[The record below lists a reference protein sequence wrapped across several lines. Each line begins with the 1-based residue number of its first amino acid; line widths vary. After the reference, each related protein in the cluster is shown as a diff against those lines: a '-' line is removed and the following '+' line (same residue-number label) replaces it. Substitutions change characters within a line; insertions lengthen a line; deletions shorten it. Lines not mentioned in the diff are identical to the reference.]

1 MANSRSCSR
10 RSDASAGPRS
20 CRSHPLPFCI
30 FALRI
35 VAVRSN
41 GVAIPAGCWALRIDQ
56 DSAPIL
62 AIAGESGSGK
72 TTLASLLFGFV
83 PASTGGIRFRGENI
97 VRLRGGRR
105 RTFRREVQAIFQ
117 DPFAVYNPFYRVD
130 HALTEPLRLLGFA
143 HSRQQAREMMEAACE
158 RVGLHPQDTLG
169 RFPHQLSGGQ
179 RQRLMVARAL
189 LLHPKL
195 LIADEPVSMIDAS
208 LRALVLGS
216 LRTLNVELGIP
227 ILYITHDLT
236 TAYHVA
242 HAIIVLYRGTIV
254 EAGDAES
261 VIQNPQH
268 PYTRLLVDSIPPPDL
283 DTPWGNG
290 RPLAGSFAAPV
301 PAARDG
307 CPFVSRCPHAMSRC
321 AEQLPPLYAPNPRQ
335 AVRCVLYEDAPHF
348 AESGLSELLHL
359 QASSSEEMAR

>member
-1 MANSRSCSR
+1 MNAPLIELTG
-10 RSDASAGPRS
+10 AGKR
-20 CRSHPLPFCI
+20 FGTVI
-30 FALRI
+30 ALQPI
-35 VAVRSN
+35 SL
-41 GVAIPAGCWALRIDQ
+41 IIDQ
-56 DSAPIL
+56 GSAPIL

-72 TTLASLLFGFV
+72 TTLASLLLGFV
-83 PASTGGIRFRGENI
+83 PASVGEIRFRGENI
-97 VRLRGGRR
+97 ARLRGRR
-105 RTFRREVQAIFQ
+105 RRAYRREVQAIFQ

-130 HALTEPLRLLGFA
+130 HALTEPLRLLGLA
-143 HSRQQAREMMEAACE
+143 RSRHQAREMMEAACE
-158 RVGLHPQDTLG
+158 SVGLHPQDTLG

-216 LRTLNVELGIP
+216 LRTLNSELGIP

-242 HAIIVLYRGTIV
+242 HAIIVLYRGTVV
-254 EAGDAES
+254 EAGDAEA

-268 PYTRLLVDSIPPPDL
+268 PYTRLLVDSIPSPDI

-290 RPLAGSFAAPV
+290 RPLAESFAAAAPV
-301 PAARDG
+301 AADG
-307 CPFVSRCPHAMSRC
+307 CPFVARCPHAMPRC
-321 AEQLPPLYAPNPRQ
+321 ADQLPPLYAPNPRQ
-335 AVRCVLYEDAPHF
+335 AVRCVLHEDAPDF
-348 AESGLSELLHL
+348 AEPGLSGLLHL
-359 QASSSEEMAR
+359 HASSSQETSR